1 MRKLFLSL
9 ALTLAIGGQA
19 QEGTQ
24 QWALQ
29 EPTSGRTVL
38 LTDVSFLL
46 ASDWQDSFS
55 IVCKDGNVIT
65 GAETVNFVKAAASG
79 IASATAPGSGP
90 QVAICAAWRLTLTG
104 CKPGTAIAI
113 HDASGRMVASMTAAG
128 WQASIDL
135 GHLATGVYLLRA
147 GETTVKFMKK

>member
-1 MRKLFLSL
+1 MRKLLLSL

-19 QEGTQ
+19 QEGAQ

-55 IVCKDGNVIT
+55 IVCKDGSVIA
-65 GAETVNFVKAAASG
+65 GAETVNFVKATASG
-79 IASATAPGSGP
+79 IGSAPAAGSGP
-90 QVAICAAWRLTLTG
+90 QVAICASGQLMLTG

-113 HDASGRMVASMTAAG
+113 HDASGRMVAAMTAAG
-128 WQASIDL
+128 GQASISL

-147 GETTVKFMKK
+147 GETTVKFIKK